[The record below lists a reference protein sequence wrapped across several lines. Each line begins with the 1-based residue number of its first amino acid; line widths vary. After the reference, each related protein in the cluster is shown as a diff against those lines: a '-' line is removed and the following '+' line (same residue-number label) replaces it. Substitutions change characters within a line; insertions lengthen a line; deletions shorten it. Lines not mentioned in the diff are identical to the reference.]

1 MEVSQLHSPN
11 KAIFLIGVSMAW
23 TAGPVTQNGN
33 SRFTWNVSGPSL
45 NTFDTVEVGIVAGST
60 PITIVEHLVRPGPVH
75 SITVDTRAAG
85 AASYVIRGGLV
96 P

>member
-1 MEVSQLHSPN
+1 
-11 KAIFLIGVSMAW
+11 MAW

-33 SRFTWNVSGPSL
+33 SRFTWNVSGASL

-60 PITIVEHLVRPGPVH
+60 PITIVEHLVRPGPVR

>member
-1 MEVSQLHSPN
+1 
-11 KAIFLIGVSMAW
+11 
-23 TAGPVTQNGN
+23 
-33 SRFTWNVSGPSL
+33 
-45 NTFDTVEVGIVAGST
+45 VAGST

>member
-1 MEVSQLHSPN
+1 
-11 KAIFLIGVSMAW
+11 MAW

-33 SRFTWNVSGPSL
+33 SRFTWHVSGAPL

-75 SITVDTRAAG
+75 SITVDTRG
-85 AASYVIRGGLV
+85 GNAASYTIRGGLV